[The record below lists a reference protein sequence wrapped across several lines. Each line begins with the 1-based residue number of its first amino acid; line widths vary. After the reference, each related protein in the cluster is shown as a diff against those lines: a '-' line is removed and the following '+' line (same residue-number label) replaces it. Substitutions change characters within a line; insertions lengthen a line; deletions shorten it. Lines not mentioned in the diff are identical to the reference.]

1 MPPGI
6 PITVEVPTATEVFV
20 TRTTTPFYGGLD
32 GFGASVRWAG
42 EGKGD
47 FTVAFDV
54 EAGRASPRRSSSI
67 ARTLTSIPFA
77 PPKGAR
83 ILPGGSAY
91 VRGNILGVLPHDVV
105 EQMTRV
111 PNGETEWDGVWQI
124 VRDGSVVAA
133 IDFPSLGGVAC
144 RGSGIQEI

>member
-1 MPPGI
+1 MRWPAAGRVTSPWRS
-6 PITVEVPTATEVFV
+6 TVEDATIPTEIE
-20 TRTTTPFYGGLD
+20 LD
-32 GFGASVRWAG
+32 CA
-42 EGKGD
+42 
-47 FTVAFDV
+47 
-54 EAGRASPRRSSSI
+54 EADR
-67 ARTLTSIPFA
+67 IPFA

-91 VRGNILGVLPHDVV
+91 IRGNILGVLPHDVV
-105 EQMTRV
+105 EQMTRE

-144 RGSGIQEI
+144 RGSGIGESERQTAKRTCRMSPSCTT